1 MISNQFLVNSRKF
14 IEEHARDCGG
24 IGVNISL
31 HFRYII
37 LFKIFSHLASH
48 VVYILTCMHLQNLV
62 LILTVIHFQ
71 SSYITFL
78 LLQDSAFIDTFF
90 FFAFR

>member
-37 LFKIFSHLASH
+37 LFKIF
-48 VVYILTCMHLQNLV
+48 
-62 LILTVIHFQ
+62 TVI
-71 SSYITFL
+71 
-78 LLQDSAFIDTFF
+78 
-90 FFAFR
+90 